1 MKKNYKK
8 LIWGIVDHCFSS
20 LKPFWPTC
28 HWCIRSWS
36 AFTIY
41 QVPISPYC
49 SDPYSL
55 SDLSQSEGFW
65 LVFTDPSVAW
75 ISLSSWGS
83 ITHSNGRR
91 QTSGHCSYS
100 LAWSYH
106 KREGERGSKQ
116 GGGGWG
122 GALELKLT
130 DRTTDPVI
138 LESHEWMLFF
148 PLCWYGLLLSLA
160 MSSQNTEYHSN
171 TGWIYRNCIWM
182 EFDKWVET

>member
-1 MKKNYKK
+1 MSFTFYNPSHGTIWMHLILPCLSPSYFLRKPIRLLPMNNKSCLKKTGFEMLEQLKYFQLWNLLWRK
-8 LIWGIVDHCFSS
+8 IIRNCFSS

-65 LVFTDPSVAW
+65 LVFTDPSVVW

-83 ITHSNGRR
+83 ITHSNGRK

-106 KREGERGSKQ
+106 KREGQRGSKQ
-116 GGGGWG
+116 GGGV
-122 GALELKLT
+122 L
-130 DRTTDPVI
+130 
-138 LESHEWMLFF
+138 
-148 PLCWYGLLLSLA
+148 
-160 MSSQNTEYHSN
+160 
-171 TGWIYRNCIWM
+171 
-182 EFDKWVET
+182 

>member
-1 MKKNYKK
+1 MKQNYKK

-106 KREGERGSKQ
+106 KREGQRGSKR

-122 GALELKLT
+122 CSRAQADWQNHWPSYTGVTWMNAVFSPLLVWLTPKSSYAL
-130 DRTTDPVI
+130 
-138 LESHEWMLFF
+138 
-148 PLCWYGLLLSLA
+148 
-160 MSSQNTEYHSN
+160 TEYWIPLHSRLN
-171 TGWIYRNCIWM
+171 LQKLYMDGVW
-182 EFDKWVET
+182 

>member
-1 MKKNYKK
+1 MHQE
-8 LIWGIVDHCFSS
+8 LECICRLSS
-20 LKPFWPTC
+20 AHQPLLQWSVQFVWPQPV
-28 HWCIRSWS
+28 W
-36 AFTIY
+36 
-41 QVPISPYC
+41 V
-49 SDPYSL
+49 
-55 SDLSQSEGFW
+55 GW

-106 KREGERGSKQ
+106 KREGQRASKQ
-116 GGGGWG
+116 EGMEGG

-160 MSSQNTEYHSN
+160 MSSQNTEYHSA
-171 TGWIYRNCIWM
+171 TGRIYRNCTWM